1 MDDKLGQEFPL
12 ARGGDDDQRTT
23 YLDHAGA
30 GLYSKS
36 QVSSELWLLQ
46 LPVLKGQKHT
56 FLSLQIEAISSDLL
70 SSVHLSPHTSSQVNE
85 RKLRNLA
92 KIRTILY

>member
-36 QVSSELWLLQ
+36 QVSS
-46 LPVLKGQKHT
+46 
-56 FLSLQIEAISSDLL
+56 DLCA
-70 SSVHLSPHTSSQVNE
+70 E
-85 RKLRNLA
+85 RPKTLFPFV
-92 KIRTILY
+92 TD